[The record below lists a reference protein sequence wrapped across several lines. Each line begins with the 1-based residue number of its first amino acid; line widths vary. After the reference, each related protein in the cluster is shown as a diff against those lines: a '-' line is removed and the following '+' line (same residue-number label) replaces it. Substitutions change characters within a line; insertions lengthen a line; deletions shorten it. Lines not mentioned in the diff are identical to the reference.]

1 MSTEYDASVDAAAA
15 LLLAAITMRDLA
27 NAMAPQV
34 YAAMP
39 DDIRHRVDTPNYMS
53 AFDALPQ
60 DLKQAA
66 RLIVDGNP
74 DIRRARRIDAGEL
87 A

>member
-1 MSTEYDASVDAAAA
+1 MSTDREASVDAAAA

-27 NAMAPQV
+27 AAMAPHV

-39 DDIRHRVDTPNYMS
+39 DDIRHRVDTPDYTA

-60 DLKQAA
+60 DIKQAA
-66 RLIVDGNP
+66 RRIVDTNP
-74 DIRRARRIDAGEL
+74 DIRRARRIDAEDH